1 VTDLA
6 DYRAAVAHKRV
17 RFAPRGLCGNLPETH
32 EALTPLQR
40 HGVEFSLRC
49 GTAALFYDTGL
60 GKTLAELDWC
70 RIVQQVTGKPA
81 ALIAPLGVVG
91 QHVDEAQKFGIFAK
105 AVRKHDEIEPGV
117 IPVFNYDVREHFDFG
132 AFGGVSLDE
141 SSILKSFTGAT
152 TRDLIRL
159 CAHIPFRLE
168 ASATPAPN
176 DYTEIGQHA
185 EFLGVMRSAEML
197 SRFFINDS
205 NAAGKYRL
213 KRPAVA
219 PFWDW
224 VASWSRC
231 ARLPSDLG
239 FCDDG
244 YVLPELK
251 VVDHTVTAD
260 RMLDVGTE
268 KSGQGLLFRLPE
280 NSATSIHREK
290 RLTLIDRC
298 DLSFEVICGDANEPW
313 IVWVETDAEEEA
325 MAARLPE
332 FVTVRGSQPPAAKEK
347 RLLAFSR
354 GEAPGIITKPSIA
367 GFGLNWQHCAR
378 QVFVGLSFSFEM
390 YYQAIRRSWRFGQKR
405 PVEIHVV
412 GSDTERSIRAIVARK
427 EADHATMQA
436 HMRAAM
442 QRAANRLSAVE
453 TYDPRLQ
460 GTLPQWLH

>member
-1 VTDLA
+1 MDLSGYYSSIA
-6 DYRAAVAHKRV
+6 QKRV
-17 RFAPRGLCGNLPETH
+17 RFVPRGISGDLPETH
-32 EALTPLQR
+32 KALTPLQR
-40 HGVEFSLRC
+40 HGVEFGLRC

-70 RIVQQVTGKPA
+70 RIVSHVTGKPA
-81 ALIAPLGVVG
+81 PLIAPLGVVG
-91 QHVDEAQKFGIFAK
+91 QHVDEARKFGIAAK
-105 AVRKHDEIEPGV
+105 AVRKQDEIEDGV

-132 AFGGVSLDE
+132 TFGGLSLDE

-213 KRPAVA
+213 KRPAII

-239 FCDDG
+239 FSDAG

-260 RMLDVGTE
+260 RTLDVDVE
-268 KSGQGLLFRLPE
+268 KSGQVPLFRLPE

-290 RLTLIDRC
+290 RLTLVDRA
-298 DLSFEVICGDANEPW
+298 DLSFEVICGDAKESW

-325 MAARLPE
+325 MSARLPA

-354 GEAPGIITKPSIA
+354 GEVPGIITKPSIA

-378 QVFVGLSFSFEM
+378 QIFVGLSFSFEM
-390 YYQAIRRSWRFGQKR
+390 YYQAIRRSWRFGQTR

-427 EADHATMQA
+427 EADHKTMQA

-442 QRAANRLSAVE
+442 QRAANRLSAIE
-453 TYDPRLQ
+453 TYVPQ
-460 GTLPQWLH
+460 HKGTLPPWLH